1 MINLVYTAKTN
12 DLSPSGLAAAVI
24 NKLYEIS
31 SFYEFVLSEQF
42 SRDDDD
48 SFTDSY
54 CKYKVIF

>member
-12 DLSPSGLAAAVI
+12 DLSPSGLATEVI

-31 SFYEFVLSEQF
+31 SFYEFILSEQF

-48 SFTDSY
+48 SFTP
-54 CKYKVIF
+54 KVHTVNIK

>member
-12 DLSPSGLAAAVI
+12 DLSPSGLATAVI

-31 SFYEFVLSEQF
+31 SFYEFILSEQF

-48 SFTDSY
+48 SFTP
-54 CKYKVIF
+54 KVHTVNIK